1 MAYVIGVDCGT
12 SGTKTVLFREDGTV
26 MASATVEYPM
36 YQPKNGYAEQDPA
49 DWKAAM
55 IRTIQTV
62 VTKSGVAKEEI
73 KGIGISGQMHGLV
86 MLDKENQ
93 VLRKSIIW
101 CDQRTAA
108 EVEEMNRVVGREK
121 LMEITANPALTG
133 WTAAKILWVRN
144 NEPDV
149 YEKCRHILLPKDYL
163 RLILTGEYAT
173 EVSDASGMQLLDIAN
188 RCWSDELL
196 HLLQIDK
203 DLLGKV
209 HESCEVTGTLTREM
223 ADTLGLCE
231 GTVVVGGAGDNA
243 AAAVGTGVVRDGK
256 AFTTIGTSGVVFA
269 HTSSMAMDTKGRV
282 HTCCAARSQQLARY
296 GCDTG
301 CRSVAEVVP

>member
-12 SGTKTVLFREDGTV
+12 SGTKTVLFRENGTV

-49 DWKAAM
+49 DWKNAM
-55 IRTIQTV
+55 IQTIQAV
-62 VTKSGVAKEEI
+62 VAKSGAAKEEI

-86 MLDKENQ
+86 MLDKDNQ
-93 VLRKSIIW
+93 VLRNSIIW

-108 EVEEMNRVVGREK
+108 EVDEMNRTAGQEK

-144 NEPDV
+144 NEPEV

-173 EVSDASGMQLLDIAN
+173 EVSDASGMQLLDVAH

-196 HLLQIDK
+196 HLLQSGCQVGR
-203 DLLGKV
+203 LLRT
-209 HESCEVTGTLTREM
+209 ESGQAL
-223 ADTLGLCE
+223 LCGGQLLLE
-231 GTVVVGGAGDNA
+231 RILACMGGGAVAACQGHDGVHLGVGQTFDCSQILALHSSSLWATALLRPAGDLPNPPDSA
-243 AAAVGTGVVRDGK
+243 RRQR
-256 AFTTIGTSGVVFA
+256 SCLYR
-269 HTSSMAMDTKGRV
+269 SMD
-282 HTCCAARSQQLARY
+282 S
-296 GCDTG
+296 
-301 CRSVAEVVP
+301 E

>member
-1 MAYVIGVDCGT
+1 MIIGNLW
-12 SGTKTVLFREDGTV
+12 S
-26 MASATVEYPM
+26 
-36 YQPKNGYAEQDPA
+36 
-49 DWKAAM
+49 
-55 IRTIQTV
+55 
-62 VTKSGVAKEEI
+62 
-73 KGIGISGQMHGLV
+73 GIGYTRKQCGFTDIRETNQTYIGNMHPDELGQHPQPWVDTTVDGLNERVGKYGEIMPEDEFYMLMQCVDVFELV

-209 HESCEVTGTLTREM
+209 HESCEVTGTLTHEM

-231 GTVVVGGAGDNA
+231 GT
-243 AAAVGTGVVRDGK
+243 AVQAITLPLR
-256 AFTTIGTSGVVFA
+256 
-269 HTSSMAMDTKGRV
+269 
-282 HTCCAARSQQLARY
+282 
-296 GCDTG
+296 
-301 CRSVAEVVP
+301 